1 MNTDFHKLMIKSVL
15 IYVPQC
21 FSLIKKVESRF
32 HQFAWVTQLKKSV
45 FICVYLCPIL
55 LLIACGTG
63 ETAVTAPTPTPLPTP
78 IVPEKPTY
86 IVEQGT
92 VVKFLQFTG
101 RVSPVLEQE
110 LFFRSDGFVG
120 ELFVQRG
127 DTVQEGDVLA
137 QLEINDLQN
146 QLAQA
151 QVALETAEIKLAQ
164 ADQDRQDALAEAQI
178 SLEKIQLQL
187 NQGGANS
194 NSATLVSAQIGLENA
209 QQQLADAEY
218 ELQKS
223 LDREWEPE
231 ALRQQYERGVEQA
244 QESLAIAQAQYNDAL
259 VSSGS
264 SVLDRR
270 LLDQD
275 LALAELQIAQLE
287 RGVDPLLALD
297 VERAQL
303 DLEKIQVQ
311 IADAQLIAPFA
322 GEILSIGVRPGS
334 RAEAF
339 STVIVMAQPEN
350 LEITAELGSEQLNEM
365 SVEQVA
371 TITLRNRPE
380 ESFSATV
387 RQLPLAFS
395 GGSSSVDNDDTR
407 VRIQFDSPP
416 ANLALGELAT
426 VEIVLEEKDNVLWL
440 PPAALRT
447 FQGRTFVV
455 IEEAN
460 GQRRADV
467 RLGIESDARVE
478 ILEGVEVG
486 EVIIGE

>member
-1 MNTDFHKLMIKSVL
+1 M
-15 IYVPQC
+15 
-21 FSLIKKVESRF
+21 
-32 HQFAWVTQLKKSV
+32 
-45 FICVYLCPIL
+45 
-55 LLIACGTG
+55 
-63 ETAVTAPTPTPLPTP
+63 
-78 IVPEKPTY
+78 
-86 IVEQGT
+86 
-92 VVKFLQFTG
+92 
-101 RVSPVLEQE
+101 
-110 LFFRSDGFVG
+110 
-120 ELFVQRG
+120 
-127 DTVQEGDVLA
+127 
-137 QLEINDLQN
+137 
-146 QLAQA
+146 
-151 QVALETAEIKLAQ
+151 
-164 ADQDRQDALAEAQI
+164 
-178 SLEKIQLQL
+178 
-187 NQGGANS
+187 
-194 NSATLVSAQIGLENA
+194 
-209 QQQLADAEY
+209 
-218 ELQKS
+218 
-223 LDREWEPE
+223 
-231 ALRQQYERGVEQA
+231 
-244 QESLAIAQAQYNDAL
+244 
-259 VSSGS
+259 
-264 SVLDRR
+264 LDRR

-287 RGVDPLLALD
+287 RDVDPLLALD

-380 ESFSATV
+380 ESFSGTV

-416 ANLALGELAT
+416 ANLTLGELAT

>member
-1 MNTDFHKLMIKSVL
+1 MNLSPNKTKNLRNLRLSA
-15 IYVPQC
+15 
-21 FSLIKKVESRF
+21 S
-32 HQFAWVTQLKKSV
+32 
-45 FICVYLCPIL
+45 YLIL
-55 LLIACGTG
+55 LLLLFACGTG
-63 ETAVTAPTPTPLPTP
+63 ETAVSAPTPTPLPTP

-86 IVEQGT
+86 VVAQGT
-92 VVKFLQFTG
+92 VINSLEFTG

-127 DTVQEGDVLA
+127 DTVQAGDVLA
-137 QLEINDLQN
+137 QLEISDLQN

-151 QVALETAEIKLAQ
+151 QVTLETAEIKLAQ

-178 SLEKIQLQL
+178 NLEKILLQL

-223 LDREWEPE
+223 LDRDWEPE

-244 QESLAIAQAQYNDAL
+244 QEALAIAQAQYNDAL
-259 VSSGS
+259 VGSGS

-270 LLDQD
+270 LLEQD

-287 RGVDPLLALD
+287 RDVDPLLALD

-303 DLEKIQVQ
+303 DIEKIQTQ

-339 STVIVMAQPEN
+339 STVIVMAQPQN

-365 SVEQVA
+365 SVEQPA

-380 ESFSATV
+380 ESFSGTV

-395 GGSSSVDNDDTR
+395 GGSSTVDNDDTR
-407 VRIQFDSPP
+407 VRIQFNNPP

-426 VEIVLEEKDNVLWL
+426 VVIVLEEKGNVLWL

-467 RLGIESDARVE
+467 RLGIESEARVE

-486 EVIIGE
+486 EVIVGE